1 MEGARK
7 NRHYLGGGMRR
18 REKESEE
25 KWEGRE
31 RNSACRKAICEGERK
46 RAKKNGRGEK
56 EQALFRGRNA
66 KARERE
72 RRKMG
77 GARKK

>member
-1 MEGARK
+1 
-7 NRHYLGGGMRR
+7 MRR

-31 RNSACRKAICEGERK
+31 SEGERK

-56 EQALFRGRNA
+56 EIAPAGKPYVFSSFASVSGR
-66 KARERE
+66 EILI
-72 RRKMG
+72 G
-77 GARKK
+77 